1 MNVGC
6 LCVSG
11 GWSWILLLLLLL
23 FDDTTTAYDTQA
35 GKTLVLGEGQ
45 INGMEAVGERCDGD
59 AAAAGLFLSLLSVDL
74 LVSTLWFALLR
85 VPGLSY

>member
-6 LCVSG
+6 LCVSS
-11 GWSWILLLLLLL
+11 GWSWILLLLLL

-45 INGMEAVGERCDGD
+45 INGMEAVGERCGGD
-59 AAAAGLFLSLLSVDL
+59 AAAAAGLFLSLLSVDL
-74 LVSTLWFALLR
+74 LVSTSWFALLR